1 MSVGLDFQESRLS
14 TTEPFESGN
23 YKKALQ
29 EANKI
34 LKKTP
39 NCTSAKALKAL
50 TLHRS
55 GKITEAN
62 LLADELI
69 KSYPTDESTLNVI
82 MCYFRK
88 TGQGEKIDEFLK
100 RSLERSPNREDLLV
114 CLFLHHVQER
124 NFSAQQA
131 TARLLL
137 QKFPS
142 SAFNYWV
149 IMSTIMQAESNPI
162 MGHRMYLPLAE
173 KMLIREAENGKMS
186 RHSELQVLIE
196 LLARLQKHEEAY
208 KLLSRKDIT
217 DRINN
222 EDYICDYSSMKLS
235 LLAHLDIWDDL
246 YELAKS
252 QTQINPD
259 DWTPWKK
266 LIETSL
272 KDIQRVEKV
281 MSLIDIAITNHPY
294 NRGPQL
300 ARLDM
305 YANLLQLGM
314 HLVYNHNP
322 LTFLEDYFNTFSH
335 KPICSMDLAYLL
347 RMVLPNLDDQI
358 KYINFVMEVAET
370 DLNFTNKEDKT
381 IYRHLC
387 AHQIARANNQGASLQ
402 SLLRYYFGYAP
413 DRSEVLL
420 KKLKDVAVNNE
431 TTIDLYPVDGFLLL
445 SLSSLLETSSPAY
458 ECSFSLGTGLL
469 SLYWIYIIGLEH
481 TNLNHHLRIKLC
493 NLYSSDFLN
502 CPELILPQLD
512 KLEIKQ
518 LLFLS
523 LGHLIVKPSP
533 SLAMCTSIV
542 ATQSQ
547 VDDSNSIHS
556 LYQKIITLSNSMVT
570 EAEEFLVA
578 AYRKHAYTKVREF
591 TQFISQLHNA
601 DVFLTVRVEMLHW
614 QLIVSQHDF
623 DTLLEQLGQAQ
634 ISIDNV
640 TKQLPMIVDCRDFS
654 VTPNF
659 DQYER
664 VENVR
669 LSFDHLK
676 SWLNLR
682 CLTLNAIVYA
692 TSLVMSIVKVEHYM
706 ISESQHEI
714 AENVPPES
722 VKSLNSLLSTMNDL
736 DSHTK
741 EPSTRE
747 LSNFKLLSWSVM
759 VKRDQILRTFPDLPD
774 VSCASLYCYGPYRR
788 VLSIGIEL
796 ILGLHGLVSEN
807 SSAFT
812 KKSMDYL
819 LKSLYE
825 SFLSGQL
832 TSEDTDIPKV
842 YPAINTSLLS
852 SPKDDHLP
860 NGISSDNDFVHPGGV
875 LLILT
880 MFYESISLATL
891 LVSMIQSSLRPRSH
905 YHHEIN
911 KYQKRKNKK
920 DKVINTNSNHSPIL
934 SLLDNFAVGLYYT
947 TTKLVTITDQL
958 VEVTDCW
965 STWCHDVSCKE
976 FQLIASNAC
985 THVLSED
992 FLVQYPVLK
1001 PPNCAF
1007 EELSKVYEKSFNRI
1021 AAGLRVK
1028 SSCLQNIT
1036 TELAVYQSR
1045 THEIVSVQNSN
1056 SSP

>member
-1 MSVGLDFQESRLS
+1 
-14 TTEPFESGN
+14 
-23 YKKALQ
+23 
-29 EANKI
+29 
-34 LKKTP
+34 
-39 NCTSAKALKAL
+39 
-50 TLHRS
+50 
-55 GKITEAN
+55 
-62 LLADELI
+62 
-69 KSYPTDESTLNVI
+69 
-82 MCYFRK
+82 
-88 TGQGEKIDEFLK
+88 
-100 RSLERSPNREDLLV
+100 
-114 CLFLHHVQER
+114 
-124 NFSAQQA
+124 
-131 TARLLL
+131 
-137 QKFPS
+137 
-142 SAFNYWV
+142 
-149 IMSTIMQAESNPI
+149 
-162 MGHRMYLPLAE
+162 
-173 KMLIREAENGKMS
+173 
-186 RHSELQVLIE
+186 
-196 LLARLQKHEEAY
+196 
-208 KLLSRKDIT
+208 
-217 DRINN
+217 
-222 EDYICDYSSMKLS
+222 
-235 LLAHLDIWDDL
+235 
-246 YELAKS
+246 
-252 QTQINPD
+252 
-259 DWTPWKK
+259 
-266 LIETSL
+266 
-272 KDIQRVEKV
+272 
-281 MSLIDIAITNHPY
+281 
-294 NRGPQL
+294 
-300 ARLDM
+300 
-305 YANLLQLGM
+305 
-314 HLVYNHNP
+314 
-322 LTFLEDYFNTFSH
+322 
-335 KPICSMDLAYLL
+335 
-347 RMVLPNLDDQI
+347 
-358 KYINFVMEVAET
+358 
-370 DLNFTNKEDKT
+370 
-381 IYRHLC
+381 
-387 AHQIARANNQGASLQ
+387 
-402 SLLRYYFGYAP
+402 
-413 DRSEVLL
+413 
-420 KKLKDVAVNNE
+420 
-431 TTIDLYPVDGFLLL
+431 
-445 SLSSLLETSSPAY
+445 
-458 ECSFSLGTGLL
+458 
-469 SLYWIYIIGLEH
+469 
-481 TNLNHHLRIKLC
+481 
-493 NLYSSDFLN
+493 
-502 CPELILPQLD
+502 
-512 KLEIKQ
+512 
-518 LLFLS
+518 
-523 LGHLIVKPSP
+523 
-533 SLAMCTSIV
+533 MCTSIV

-736 DSHTK
+736 DSQTK

-759 VKRDQILRTFPDLPD
+759 VKRDQILKTFPDLPD

-819 LKSLYE
+819 LRSLYE

-891 LVSMIQSSLRPRSH
+891 LVSMIQSALRPRSH

-920 DKVINTNSNHSPIL
+920 DKVINANSNYSPIL

-1007 EELSKVYEKSFNRI
+1007 EELSNVYEKSFNRI

>member
-1 MSVGLDFQESRLS
+1 
-14 TTEPFESGN
+14 
-23 YKKALQ
+23 
-29 EANKI
+29 
-34 LKKTP
+34 
-39 NCTSAKALKAL
+39 
-50 TLHRS
+50 
-55 GKITEAN
+55 
-62 LLADELI
+62 
-69 KSYPTDESTLNVI
+69 
-82 MCYFRK
+82 
-88 TGQGEKIDEFLK
+88 
-100 RSLERSPNREDLLV
+100 
-114 CLFLHHVQER
+114 
-124 NFSAQQA
+124 
-131 TARLLL
+131 
-137 QKFPS
+137 
-142 SAFNYWV
+142 
-149 IMSTIMQAESNPI
+149 MQAESNPI

-217 DRINN
+217 DRIDN

-305 YANLLQLGM
+305 YANLVQLGM

-347 RMVLPNLDDQI
+347 RMVLPNVDDQI
-358 KYINFVMEVAET
+358 K
-370 DLNFTNKEDKT
+370 TNKEDKT

-533 SLAMCTSIV
+533 SLAMCASIV

-547 VDDSNSIHS
+547 VDDSSSVHS